1 VGQVRFNYIDWSAYG
16 ACRVNRVYR
25 SLEKLACGRFCASSV
40 PGRHPF
46 GDDLRS
52 SKRAP
57 ARLSDIAFVTAPYA
71 GRPKKRVFW
80 WLRRQVRHRATRR
93 STSALVGALMG
104 WLLLGLQQA
113 RAAPPNAADGPS
125 CGTVRL
131 SDVGWTDVTTTTAL
145 FSVVLR
151 ELGYQPQVTVLSVP
165 VTFASMKNKD
175 IDVFLGNWM
184 PTQEADIRSFLEDGS
199 IEVIS
204 PNLTGAKFTLAV
216 PTYTYAMGLHD
227 YADIQRFGPQL
238 KDSIYGLEP
247 GNDGDRLVL
256 NMLKQNLF
264 GLGNFKLVES
274 SEQGMLAEV
283 ERAGHTHT
291 PIVFLAWEPHPMN
304 MRFDLRYLTGG
315 DAVFGPNFGGATVY
329 TTTRTGY
336 SNECPNIGR
345 LLRNL
350 KFTLRGEDQVMAAI
364 IDQHQPPETAA
375 AAWLRANPR
384 VVASWLAGVYTLDGR
399 PALDA
404 IRVSKSNSGWSFE
417 QWISGH
423 KIPVGE
429 TVAQMID
436 YVKAHGRL
444 AFDGVSA
451 GVRGT
456 VNGLTFLLVAIPSW
470 LLIVGI
476 GGLTWLLRRSITL
489 VVFVIVALLFIM
501 NQGYWVPTME
511 TLSLVIA
518 AAAVSTIVGV
528 PLGIAAA
535 HHPRLYSILRPALD
549 LMQTLPTFVYLIP
562 TLVLFGLGVVP
573 GLISTVIFALPAPI
587 RLTQLGISSVP
598 KPLLE
603 AGEAFGATR
612 LQMLWKVEL
621 PSAAPTII
629 AGITQCIMLSLSMV
643 VIAALVGAGGL
654 GVPVVRALNTVQVGM
669 GFEAGFVIVLLAIM
683 LDRISRPAEKES
695 GT

>member
-1 VGQVRFNYIDWSAYG
+1 MARVGSICTLTTALV
-16 ACRVNRVYR
+16 ACV
-25 SLEKLACGRFCASSV
+25 LL
-40 PGRHPF
+40 
-46 GDDLRS
+46 
-52 SKRAP
+52 
-57 ARLSDIAFVTAPYA
+57 
-71 GRPKKRVFW
+71 
-80 WLRRQVRHRATRR
+80 ATR
-93 STSALVGALMG
+93 AM
-104 WLLLGLQQA
+104 
-113 RAAPPNAADGPS
+113 AAPSNGLDGPS
-125 CGTVRL
+125 CRTVRL
-131 SDVGWTDVTTTTAL
+131 SDVGWTDVTATTAT
-145 FSVVLR
+145 FGVLLR
-151 ELGYQPQVTVLSVP
+151 DLGYQPQITVLSVP

-184 PTQEADIRSFLEDGS
+184 PTQEGDIKDYLENGS
-199 IEVIS
+199 VEVIS
-204 PNLTGAKFTLAV
+204 ANLNGARYTLAV
-216 PTYTYAMGLHD
+216 PAYTYALGLHD
-227 YADIQRFGPQL
+227 FADIQRFGSQL
-238 KDSIYGLEP
+238 KYSIYGLEP

-256 NMLKQNLF
+256 GMIRQNMF

-283 ERAGHTHT
+283 ERASRTQA
-291 PIVFLAWEPHPMN
+291 PIVFLAWDPHPMN
-304 MRFDLRYLTGG
+304 MRFNIHYLTGG
-315 DAVFGPNFGGATVY
+315 DAVFGPNFGGANVFTN
-329 TTTRTGY
+329 TRAGY

-350 KFTLRGEDQVMAAI
+350 KFTPRGESQIMASMLDKHEA
-364 IDQHQPPETAA
+364 PEAA
-375 AAWLRANPR
+375 AKAWLQANPR
-384 VVASWLAGVYTLDGR
+384 VVASWLAGVYTIDGH

-404 IRVSKSNSGWSFE
+404 VRMSKSHSGWSFE

-423 KIPVGE
+423 KVPVGA
-429 TVAQMID
+429 TVAQMIE
-436 YVKAHGRL
+436 YVKAHGRVL
-444 AFDGVSA
+444 FDAVSA
-451 GVRGT
+451 AVRGS

-470 LLIVGI
+470 LLILAL
-476 GGLTWLLRRSITL
+476 GGLTWILRRSVTL
-489 VVFVIVALLFIM
+489 VVFVVLAMLFIM
-501 NQGYWVPTME
+501 NQGYWIPTME

-518 AAAVSTIVGV
+518 AALVSTLVGV

-535 HHPRLYSILRPALD
+535 HRPKLYSVLRPVLD

-587 RLTQLGISSVP
+587 RLTQLGIASVP
-598 KPLLE
+598 RSLLE

-629 AGITQCIMLSLSMV
+629 AGLTQCIMLSLSMV

-683 LDRISRPAEKES
+683 LDRISRPTDKER
-695 GT
+695 GP

>member
-1 VGQVRFNYIDWSAYG
+1 MARVGSICTLATALV
-16 ACRVNRVYR
+16 ACV
-25 SLEKLACGRFCASSV
+25 LLA
-40 PGRHPF
+40 
-46 GDDLRS
+46 
-52 SKRAP
+52 AP
-57 ARLSDIAFVTAPYA
+57 AMAA
-71 GRPKKRVFW
+71 
-80 WLRRQVRHRATRR
+80 
-93 STSALVGALMG
+93 SAN
-104 WLLLGLQQA
+104 GL
-113 RAAPPNAADGPS
+113 DGPS
-125 CGTVRL
+125 CRTVRL
-131 SDVGWTDVTTTTAL
+131 SDVGWTDVTATTAT
-145 FSVVLR
+145 FGVLLR
-151 ELGYQPQVTVLSVP
+151 DLGYQPQITVLSVP

-184 PTQEADIRSFLEDGS
+184 PTQEGDIKDYLKDGS
-199 IEVIS
+199 VEVIGA
-204 PNLTGAKFTLAV
+204 NLNGAKYTLAV
-216 PTYTYAMGLHD
+216 PAYTYEQGLHD
-227 YADIQRFGPQL
+227 FADIERFGPQL
-238 KDSIYGLEP
+238 KYSIYGLEP

-256 NMLKQNLF
+256 GMIKQNMF

-283 ERAGHTHT
+283 ERAGRTRS
-291 PIVFLAWEPHPMN
+291 PIVFLAWDPHPMN
-304 MRFDLRYLTGG
+304 MRFDIRYLTGG
-315 DAVFGPNFGGATVY
+315 DAVFGPNFGGANVFTN
-329 TTTRTGY
+329 TRAGY

-350 KFTLRGEDQVMAAI
+350 KFTPRGESQIMASML
-364 IDQHQPPETAA
+364 DKHETPEAA
-375 AAWLRANPR
+375 AKAWLRANPR
-384 VVASWLAGVYTLDGR
+384 VLASWLAGVYTIDGH

-404 IRVSKSNSGWSFE
+404 VRVSKSNSGWSFE

-423 KIPVGE
+423 KIPVGA
-429 TVAQMID
+429 TVAQMIE
-436 YVKAHGRL
+436 YVKTHGRVL
-444 AFDGVSA
+444 FDGLSA
-451 GVRGT
+451 GVRGS

-470 LLIVGI
+470 LLILAI
-476 GGLTWLLRRSITL
+476 GALSWILRRSVTL
-489 VVFVIVALLFIM
+489 VVFVVLAMLFIM
-501 NQGYWVPTME
+501 NQGYWIPTME

-518 AAAVSTIVGV
+518 AALVSTVVGV

-535 HHPRLYSILRPALD
+535 HHPKLYSVLRPVLD

-598 KPLLE
+598 RPLLE

-669 GFEAGFVIVLLAIM
+669 GFEAGFVIVLLAII
-683 LDRISRPAEKES
+683 LDRISRPADKES